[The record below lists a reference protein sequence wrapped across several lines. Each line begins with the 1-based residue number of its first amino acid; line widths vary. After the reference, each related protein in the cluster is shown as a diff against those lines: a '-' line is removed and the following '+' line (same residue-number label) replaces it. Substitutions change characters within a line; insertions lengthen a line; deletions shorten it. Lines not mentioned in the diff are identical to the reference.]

1 MNRKILLLILIIL
14 IAAVV
19 AVLIFDRP
27 KKEGEIL
34 PTNFS
39 EIGNLIRNN
48 PGFVTD
54 AWYLSYEKPGQSGL
68 SVELSFDSESRC
80 NGSTCAVSKFPEG
93 SRVTVQGQKENNRVL
108 VTSLEM
114 IDLTTSDRTVKL
126 YFYNPALD
134 QGPGGVQCSRD
145 GLVAV
150 ERVIPR
156 TITPIQDTIKLLLQ
170 GDLSTEERQEGITT
184 EFPLPGVS
192 LVSANLASGVLTLE
206 LSDPQ
211 NRTGGGACRAGI
223 LWHQIEATAKQFPE
237 VQSVRFIPE
246 ELFQP

>member
-1 MNRKILLLILIIL
+1 MNRKIILTIL
-14 IAAVV
+14 VLAIVAIV
-19 AVLIFDRP
+19 AVLVFDRP
-27 KKEGEIL
+27 KKEDETL
-34 PTNFS
+34 PVNFN
-39 EIGNLIRNN
+39 ETGNLIRNN
-48 PGFVTD
+48 PGFAADT
-54 AWYLSYEKPGQSGL
+54 WYLSYEKPGQPGL
-68 SVELSFDSESRC
+68 SVELSFDSESKC
-80 NGSTCAVSKFPEG
+80 DGAVCTVSKFSEG

-114 IDLTTSDRTVKL
+114 VDLIEDERTVKL

-156 TITPIQDTIKLLLQ
+156 TITPIQDTVKLLLR
-170 GDLSTEERQEGITT
+170 GELSIEEKQEGVTT

-211 NRTGGGACRAGI
+211 NKTVGGACRAGI